1 MHLSENTKDFSNK
14 LGSQYIGMSDIFAL
28 QGTKS
33 YNKFKNHN
41 NFWSRSPS
49 KNKSF
54 GKGVTKSTI

>member
-41 NFWSRSPS
+41 NFDYFGYLWSR
-49 KNKSF
+49 
-54 GKGVTKSTI
+54 